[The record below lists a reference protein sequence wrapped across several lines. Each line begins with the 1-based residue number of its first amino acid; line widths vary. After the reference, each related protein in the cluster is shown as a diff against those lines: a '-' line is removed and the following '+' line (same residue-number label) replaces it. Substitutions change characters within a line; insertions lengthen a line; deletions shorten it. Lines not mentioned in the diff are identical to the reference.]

1 MLDALGTARRIA
13 LEEGG
18 SPEREVLAGLA
29 ALPREQVGD
38 LLTLADEVRRR
49 ASGDAAA
56 VEVLFNAKKGGCS
69 EDCHFCSQSARYA
82 TNVVA
87 EPLRATHE
95 FLEAAREARA
105 RGAAEFCIV
114 VAVRGPSPALVERVG
129 EATRAIRADMP
140 EMHVAVSL
148 GILTDAHC
156 TALADSG
163 VHKINHNLET
173 SRRHFPA
180 ICTTHSYDERWE
192 TCLRAKR
199 HGFELCSGGIIGMGE
214 TPEDRLDFLCA
225 LQELGPVEVPINF
238 LNPRPG
244 TPLADRSVVDPV
256 EALRFVAMARL
267 ALPQA
272 LVRLAGGREIT
283 LQGLQDLGMRS
294 GASGI
299 VLGAYLTTSGRD
311 DGEDFAM
318 LERTGFRILNQSR
331 AVLRLALVERQLV
344 AFGIAEE
351 EAEAHRRLVDLAGV
365 HTGFGQ
371 ALAFGVDV
379 VDLEHGAER
388 RPGRHARG
396 SPLPTPNVV
405 FPASNSAQ
413 CSLTILPGFKPMT
426 SR

>member
-1 MLDALGTARRIA
+1 LEPVLDALPTARRIA
-13 LEEGG
+13 LDEDGVLG
-18 SPEREVLAGLA
+18 RDVLAGLA
-29 ALPREQVGD
+29 ALPREDVGG
-38 LLTLADEVRRR
+38 LLTLADDVRRR

-82 TNVVA
+82 TDVLA
-87 EPLRATHE
+87 EPLRETHE
-95 FLEAAREARA
+95 FLEAAREAHV
-105 RGAAEFCIV
+105 RGAGEFCIV
-114 VAVRGPSPALVERVG
+114 VAVRGPSNALLERVC

-156 TALADSG
+156 AKLAESG

-180 ICTTHSYDERWE
+180 ICSTHSYDERWE

-199 HGFELCSGGIIGMGE
+199 YGFELCSGGIIGMGE
-214 TPEDRLDFLCA
+214 TAEDRLDFLCA

-244 TPLADRSVVDPV
+244 TPLSDRSIVDPV

-267 ALPQA
+267 ALPYA

-283 LQGLQDLGMRS
+283 LQGLQDLGMQS

-299 VLGAYLTTSGRD
+299 VLGGYLTTAGRD
-311 DGEDFAM
+311 DEDDFAM
-318 LERTGFRILNQSR
+318 LRRTGF
-331 AVLRLALVERQLV
+331 AV
-344 AFGIAEE
+344 
-351 EAEAHRRLVDLAGV
+351 
-365 HTGFGQ
+365 
-371 ALAFGVDV
+371 
-379 VDLEHGAER
+379 
-388 RPGRHARG
+388 
-396 SPLPTPNVV
+396 
-405 FPASNSAQ
+405 
-413 CSLTILPGFKPMT
+413 K
-426 SR
+426 

>member
-1 MLDALGTARRIA
+1 LEPVLDALPTARRIA
-13 LEEGG
+13 LDEDGVLG
-18 SPEREVLAGLA
+18 RDVLAGLA
-29 ALPREQVGD
+29 ALPREDVGG
-38 LLTLADEVRRR
+38 LLTLADDVRRR

-82 TNVVA
+82 TDVLA
-87 EPLRATHE
+87 EPLRETHE
-95 FLEAAREARA
+95 FLEAAREAHA
-105 RGAAEFCIV
+105 RGAGEFCIV
-114 VAVRGPSPALVERVG
+114 VAVRGPSNALLERVC
-129 EATRAIRADMP
+129 EATRAIRTDMP

-156 TALADSG
+156 AQLAEAG

-180 ICTTHSYDERWE
+180 ICSTHSYDERWE

-214 TPEDRLDFLCA
+214 TAEDRLDFLCA

-244 TPLADRSVVDPV
+244 TPLSDRSIVDPV

-267 ALPQA
+267 ALPYA

-283 LQGLQDLGMRS
+283 LQGLQDLGMQS

-299 VLGAYLTTSGRD
+299 VLGAYLTTAGRD
-311 DGEDFAM
+311 DEDDFAM
-318 LERTGFRILNQSR
+318 LRRTGF
-331 AVLRLALVERQLV
+331 AV
-344 AFGIAEE
+344 
-351 EAEAHRRLVDLAGV
+351 
-365 HTGFGQ
+365 
-371 ALAFGVDV
+371 
-379 VDLEHGAER
+379 
-388 RPGRHARG
+388 
-396 SPLPTPNVV
+396 
-405 FPASNSAQ
+405 
-413 CSLTILPGFKPMT
+413 
-426 SR
+426 